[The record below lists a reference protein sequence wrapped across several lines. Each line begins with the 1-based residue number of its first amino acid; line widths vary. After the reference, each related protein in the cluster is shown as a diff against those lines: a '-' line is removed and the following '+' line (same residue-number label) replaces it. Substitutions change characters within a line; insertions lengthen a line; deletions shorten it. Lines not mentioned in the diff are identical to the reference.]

1 MMRGYFDFDG
11 LDRFSRFGT
20 NTFGGQY
27 MWIGMVLH
35 ILFVIAVFV
44 LIVWIVKKLLSN
56 QKPKTVTVDSS
67 KALEIIKERYA
78 KGEITKEEFENLR
91 KDLL

>member
-1 MMRGYFDFDG
+1 MMRGYFNYDG
-11 LDRFSRFGT
+11 LDRFSRFGS

-44 LIVWIVKKLLSN
+44 LVIWIVKKLLNN
-56 QKPKTVTVDSS
+56 QKPKAIESS

-78 KGEITKEEFENLR
+78 KGEITKEEYDNLR
-91 KDLL
+91 RDLI

>member
-1 MMRGYFDFDG
+1 MMRGYFNYEG
-11 LDRFSRFGT
+11 LDRFSSFGS

-44 LIVWIVKKLLSN
+44 LVIWIVKKLLNN
-56 QKPKTVTVDSS
+56 QKPMTMTNDSS
-67 KALEIIKERYA
+67 KALEIVKERYA
-78 KGEITKEEFENLR
+78 RGEITKEEFENLR
-91 KDLL
+91 NDLI

>member
-1 MMRGYFDFDG
+1 MMRGYFNYDG
-11 LDRFSRFGT
+11 LDRFSRFGS

-44 LIVWIVKKLLSN
+44 LVIWIVKTLLNN
-56 QKPKTVTVDSS
+56 QKPKAIESS

-78 KGEITKEEFENLR
+78 KGEITKEEYDNLR
-91 KDLL
+91 RDLI